1 MDWLKFDVFLRL
13 YEFAE
18 SSKYSYENLY
28 NKHIRYLAQD
38 NIFRVAISIDTNDIE
53 SLDNFVPWSKLYSL
67 MPNAALTCRVSGG
80 IFFEG
85 TLHEFSEKYIE
96 FRNLISKWEKKLPR
110 EIVGYEGW
118 NEYNN
123 VLPACPRCKKVSL
136 VLDSNKDG
144 YIRLNCTTCN
154 LAIQYELITVARYPI
169 IL

>member
-1 MDWLKFDVFLRL
+1 MDWLKFDVFLRV

-28 NKHIRYLAQD
+28 NKHIRYVAQD
-38 NIFRVAISIDTNDIE
+38 NIFIVAISIDTNDIE
-53 SLDNFVPWSKLYSL
+53 SVDNFVPWSKLYSL
-67 MPNAALTCRVSGG
+67 TPNAALTCRVNGA

-96 FRNLISKWEKKLPR
+96 FRNLISKWEKKLPS
-110 EIVGYEGW
+110 EIVGY
-118 NEYNN
+118 

-136 VLDSNKDG
+136 VLDSNKGG
-144 YIRLNCTTCN
+144 YIRLNCSTCN
-154 LAIQYELITVARYPI
+154 LAIQYELITVARYPT